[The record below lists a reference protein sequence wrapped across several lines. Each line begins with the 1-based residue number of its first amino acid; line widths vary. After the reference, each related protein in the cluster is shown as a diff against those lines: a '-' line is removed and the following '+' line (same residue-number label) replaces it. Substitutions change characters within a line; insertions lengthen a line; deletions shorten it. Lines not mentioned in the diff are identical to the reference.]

1 MDRPE
6 ARHEPTNVVRLR
18 TTGPPGP
25 ELSELLEQA
34 VRVAVGAAAL
44 AVGAAVNAVART
56 LGQTPVIDEEALDE
70 EPQPV
75 RGVPLLIGAALGLA
89 WETGR
94 WSVRAAS
101 TAGRSI
107 APLASFAVSPAF
119 VRRRLDAVEGRLA
132 GLDERWRGER
142 PRNEDAAEAILHLVV
157 PEIVNAALDQIDL
170 TELVVDRVDI
180 GRVIDRVDFEAVI
193 ARVPVE
199 EIVARLDL
207 NEIVARI
214 DLDAIVGRIDLD
226 AAVQRID
233 LQRIVERVDLD
244 TIIERV
250 DLDTIIERI
259 DLDTIIERIDV
270 DTIVGRIDLNE
281 IVGRIDLDTIVER
294 LDLAG
299 IATRVI
305 EEIDLPQIIR
315 ASSGTMT
322 AEAAEGIRV
331 QSMEADSLVAGVVDR
346 ILRRRGR
353 DTDVDQGTGE
363 ATTSR
368 EEGSN

>member
-6 ARHEPTNVVRLR
+6 ARQEPTNVVRLR

-44 AVGAAVNAVART
+44 AVGAAANAVART

-75 RGVPLLIGAALGLA
+75 RGLPLLIGAALGLA

-142 PRNEDAAEAILHLVV
+142 PRNEDAAEAVLHLVV

-214 DLDAIVGRIDLD
+214 DLDAAMRRVDLQRIVDRIDLD
-226 AAVQRID
+226 A
-233 LQRIVERVDLD
+233 
-244 TIIERV
+244 IIERV
-250 DLDTIIERI
+250 DMDA
-259 DLDTIIERIDV
+259 
-270 DTIVGRIDLNE
+270 IVGRLDLNE
-281 IVGRIDLDTIVER
+281 IAERIDLDTIVER

-305 EEIDLPQIIR
+305 DEIDLPQIIR

>member
-1 MDRPE
+1 MSG
-6 ARHEPTNVVRLR
+6 TQQNL
-18 TTGPPGP
+18 
-25 ELSELLEQA
+25 
-34 VRVAVGAAAL
+34 
-44 AVGAAVNAVART
+44 T
-56 LGQTPVIDEEALDE
+56 L
-70 EPQPV
+70 
-75 RGVPLLIGAALGLA
+75 
-89 WETGR
+89 
-94 WSVRAAS
+94 
-101 TAGRSI
+101 
-107 APLASFAVSPAF
+107 
-119 VRRRLDAVEGRLA
+119 
-132 GLDERWRGER
+132 
-142 PRNEDAAEAILHLVV
+142 EDA
-157 PEIVNAALDQIDL
+157 
-170 TELVVDRVDI
+170 R
-180 GRVIDRVDFEAVI
+180 AVI
-193 ARVPVE
+193 ARVPVV

-226 AAVQRID
+226 
-233 LQRIVERVDLD
+233 

-250 DLDTIIERI
+250 
-259 DLDTIIERIDV
+259 DV

>member
-6 ARHEPTNVVRLR
+6 ARQEPTNVVRLR

-44 AVGAAVNAVART
+44 AVGAAANAVART

-142 PRNEDAAEAILHLVV
+142 PRNEDAAEAVLHLVV

-233 LQRIVERVDLD
+233 LQRIVERIDLD

-250 DLDTIIERI
+250 
-259 DLDTIIERIDV
+259 DV

>member
-1 MDRPE
+1 
-6 ARHEPTNVVRLR
+6 V
-18 TTGPPGP
+18 
-25 ELSELLEQA
+25 
-34 VRVAVGAAAL
+34 AL
-44 AVGAAVNAVART
+44 AVGAAANAVART

-75 RGVPLLIGAALGLA
+75 RGLPLLIGAALGLA

-142 PRNEDAAEAILHLVV
+142 PRNEDAAEAVLHLVV

-233 LQRIVERVDLD
+233 LQQIV
-244 TIIERV
+244 
-250 DLDTIIERI
+250 ERI
-259 DLDTIIERIDV
+259 DLDTIIERIDL